1 MSGKSATPTVATK
14 SRSRF
19 HPVAVRLSR
28 RLPTHQEAREALSEL
43 RMPGTPDPEVRLRRL
58 LGVCA
63 WAAALG
69 FIGLIIGLRIVFGI
83 FTHIP
88 TWYLIVTFTLGVP
101 GIAATVAA
109 FATLHK
115 GRLPW
120 KLLGVATA
128 AESISFAA
136 TVLL

>member
-14 SRSRF
+14 TRSRF
-19 HPVAVRLSR
+19 HPVGVRLSR
-28 RLPTHQEAREALSEL
+28 RLPTQEAREALADL

-69 FIGLIIGLRIVFGI
+69 FIGLIIGLRIVFGM

-88 TWYLIVTFTLGVP
+88 MWYLLVAFALGVP

-109 FATLHK
+109 FATLHRD
-115 GRLPW
+115 RLPW
-120 KLLGVATA
+120 QLLGVATA
-128 AESISFAA
+128 AETLCFGV
-136 TVLL
+136 TLLL